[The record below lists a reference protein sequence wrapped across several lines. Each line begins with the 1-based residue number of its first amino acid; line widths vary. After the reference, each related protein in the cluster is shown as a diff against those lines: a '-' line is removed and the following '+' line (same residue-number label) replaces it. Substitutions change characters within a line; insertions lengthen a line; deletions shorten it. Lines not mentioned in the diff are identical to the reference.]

1 MSRGNNCAD
10 VCLVLEGSYPYVSG
24 GVSTWTH
31 DLLGAQA
38 DLSFHLVTILPLH
51 GDFSVRYEIPA
62 NVTGMTQIRVQGVQP
77 GTRMSARHGEIFESL
92 EGPLSRLLQNGG
104 LAELAEIIKT
114 IEAFRGS
121 LGCRILLDSI
131 PAWNMLLRMYHQQHE
146 DSSFLDY
153 FWTWRALLGGLYSLL
168 LQELPQARIYHA
180 ISTGYAGLFAA
191 RGALE
196 TGRPALLTEHG
207 IYTNERRIEIS
218 MADWL
223 YELPLKNLSIGQS
236 RQNLKDMWIN
246 TFVSYS
252 RACYETCSKIIT
264 LYEGNQAFQ
273 LEDGAPASK
282 LEVIPNGIDYPRY
295 SSIEPDDCDRPPRVA
310 LIGRVV
316 PIKDIKTFIRAIAN
330 LRAMIPDLEAWILG
344 PTDEDEEYFHGCKTL
359 VSHLGLDGTVK
370 FKGRVKLDDYLGKI
384 DAIALTSISEAQPL
398 VILEAGAAA
407 IPSVATDVGACRE
420 MILGR
425 STESPQL
432 GDGGVVT
439 ELSNP
444 TATANGLARLLMDR
458 EFHGSCSQA
467 IQERARRYYN
477 KKDLDKTYRD
487 LYEHYRKL
495 DTAHNNEVHPK
506 WPELASSYA
515 S

>member
-1 MSRGNNCAD
+1 MRNGQSCAD
-10 VCLVLEGSYPYVSG
+10 VCLVLEGTYPYVSG

-31 DLLGAQA
+31 DLLKAQE

-51 GDFSVRYEIPA
+51 ADLSMQYELPP
-62 NVTGMTQIRVQGVQP
+62 NVTGMTEIQVQGVP
-77 GTRMSARHGEIFESL
+77 TGCRISKEYRKVFESL
-92 EGPLSRLLQNGG
+92 EEPLSRLLQSGS
-104 LAELAEIIKT
+104 LAELAEINRVIDT
-114 IEAFRGS
+114 YRGK
-121 LGCRILLDSI
+121 LGGKILLDSI
-131 PAWNMLLRMYHQQHE
+131 PAWNMLLRMYHKQHQ

-168 LQELPQARIYHA
+168 LRELPPARIYHA
-180 ISTGYAGLFAA
+180 ISTGYAGIFAA
-191 RGALE
+191 RGAME
-196 TGRPALLTEHG
+196 AGRPVLLTEHG

-223 YELPLKNLSIGQS
+223 YELPIKNLSVGQS

-252 RACYETCSKIIT
+252 RACYEACSKIIT

-273 LEDGAPASK
+273 MEDGAPAPK
-282 LEVIPNGIDYPRY
+282 LEVIPNGIDFPRY
-295 SSIEPDDCDRPPRVA
+295 SSIKRVGGDHPPRVA

-316 PIKDIKTFIRAIAN
+316 PIKDVKTFIRGIAH
-330 LRAMIPDLEAWILG
+330 LRSMIPDLEAWILG
-344 PTDEDEEYFHGCKTL
+344 PTDEDEEYFHDCKTL
-359 VSHLGLDGTVK
+359 VSHLSLDRTVQ
-370 FKGRVKLDDYLGKI
+370 FKGRVKLDDYLGRI
-384 DAIALTSISEAQPL
+384 DVIALTSISEAQPL

-407 IPSVATDVGACRE
+407 IPSVTTDVGACRE

-425 STESPQL
+425 SCESPAL

-458 EFHGSCSQA
+458 EFYQSCSHA

-477 KKDLDKTYRD
+477 KKDLDRTYRD
-487 LYEHYRKL
+487 LYERYRQL
-495 DTAHNNEVHPK
+495 DSVHQNEVDPK
-506 WPELASSYA
+506 WPELASNYA

>member
-1 MSRGNNCAD
+1 
-10 VCLVLEGSYPYVSG
+10 
-24 GVSTWTH
+24 
-31 DLLGAQA
+31 
-38 DLSFHLVTILPLH
+38 
-51 GDFSVRYEIPA
+51 
-62 NVTGMTQIRVQGVQP
+62 
-77 GTRMSARHGEIFESL
+77 
-92 EGPLSRLLQNGG
+92 
-104 LAELAEIIKT
+104 
-114 IEAFRGS
+114 
-121 LGCRILLDSI
+121 
-131 PAWNMLLRMYHQQHE
+131 MLLRMYQDQHK

-168 LQELPQARIYHA
+168 LHELPPARLYHA
-180 ISTGYAGLFAA
+180 ISTGYAGVFAA
-191 RGALE
+191 RGAFE
-196 TGRPALLTEHG
+196 AGRPVLLTEHG

-236 RQNLKDMWIN
+236 RQNLKDLWIN

-252 RACYETCSKIIT
+252 RACYESCSKIIT

-273 LEDGAPASK
+273 IEDGAPASK
-282 LEVIPNGIDYPRY
+282 LEIIPNGIDFPRY
-295 SSIEPDDCDRPPRVA
+295 SSIERDPEEHPPRVA

-316 PIKDIKTFIRAIAN
+316 PIKDVKTFIRAIAN
-330 LRAMIPDLEAWILG
+330 LKSMIPDLEAWILG
-344 PTDEDEEYFHGCKTL
+344 PTDEDEEYFRDCQTL
-359 VSHLGLDGTVK
+359 VSHLSLDGTLE
-370 FKGRVKLDDYLGKI
+370 FKGRVKLDEYLGRI
-384 DAIALTSISEAQPL
+384 DVIALTSISEAQPL

-425 STESPQL
+425 SSESPAL

-444 TATANGLARLLMDR
+444 TATANGLARLLMDG
-458 EFHGSCSQA
+458 EFYQSCCRA

-495 DTAHNNEVHPK
+495 ETVHHHEVPQQ
-506 WPELASSYA
+506 WPESASNYA